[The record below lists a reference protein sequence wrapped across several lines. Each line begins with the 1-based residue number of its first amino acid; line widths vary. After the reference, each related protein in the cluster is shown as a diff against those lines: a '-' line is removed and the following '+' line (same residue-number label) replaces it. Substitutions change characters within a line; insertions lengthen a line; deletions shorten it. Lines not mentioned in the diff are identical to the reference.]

1 MQFKNELIVFPTSR
15 AIREYISSHNLNNTL
30 LPKLLTIDDFFKKAI
45 TVNDREFIDEEQR
58 FLYLKEAA
66 NISDLKKLGLSNSFS
81 EFVKHSDY
89 LFRFFGEMAAEHVT
103 IDDIK
108 NVDTYEYYNEHLE
121 VLNTI
126 YQNYIRIL
134 DENSAIDKINLGQHS
149 KINDEYIKNFEQI
162 TIYFE
167 GYFTNQEFDIIQ
179 NTSKLSELLI
189 HFKVNEY
196 NMKSIEKFKKLGF
209 NLEENNRY
217 LLNLTSKEIIEK
229 NSLALKSQNININA
243 FSSRVNQIA
252 FIKKAIVDMVNKGI
266 PKEKIVLIL
275 PDETMKKQLELFDD
289 ENYFNYAMGND
300 IFSSALYK
308 GIYSIN
314 RYLNDNELTD
324 VELLKFLKMDQLFID
339 ENIKPLWNNQIQRD
353 TFNKLLE
360 WFKSFESNSEIVEKF
375 DELIY
380 KINHLFFKKEQ
391 KLSLK
396 EATKILLQK
405 VTSLTLDDI
414 NSGAITVMGLLE
426 TRAVS
431 FEGVII
437 CYFNESFVPKR
448 SVKDK
453 FLSTKV
459 KMFAN
464 LPTSIDRENLQKYY
478 YLEVLSKAQDVSIC
492 YVQNETMQIS
502 RFANEL
508 FNKKD
513 ISHDVKDEEYK
524 HILFHSKKLTHF
536 EKEIKIDI
544 DLSKNIWSATSLK
557 IYLECKRKYYLQ
569 YIIGL
574 KEHTISL
581 KPQSYELGSIVHK
594 ILETMYRSKEE
605 ITYTNLL
612 KYFNEYQNSN
622 VFLKFDLEVWKLKL
636 KEFISLENERM
647 KNNFKVIDLEKTFL
661 IEHHGIKLKGVIDR
675 IDKVNDTYEVIDYK
689 TSANLKVDTFKT
701 YEKSKDFQL
710 EFYFIACKEL
720 LKNPNIRTY
729 YYDLHNSQL
738 KEEIVLQEKLE
749 ILDYYLKE
757 LNTTTVNFEK
767 CEEKSVCQF
776 CSFKTICNR

>member
-15 AIREYISSHNLNNTL
+15 AIREYISSQNLNNTL

-45 TVNDREFIDEEQR
+45 TVKDREFIDEEQM

-66 NISDLKKLGLSNSFS
+66 NISGLKKLGLSNTFS

-89 LFRFFGEMAAEHVT
+89 LFRFFGEMAAEKVT
-103 IDDIK
+103 INDIK
-108 NVDTYEYYNEHLE
+108 SVDTYEYYNEHLE
-121 VLNTI
+121 ILNTI
-126 YQNYIRIL
+126 YKNYISIL
-134 DENSAIDKINLGQHS
+134 DENFAIDKINLGQHS
-149 KINDEYIKNFEQI
+149 KINEEYIRGFENI

-179 NTSKLSELLI
+179 NASKLSTVVI

-196 NMKSIEKFKKLGF
+196 NMKSIEKFKAQGF
-209 NLEENNRY
+209 DLENNYKYIIDLSSR
-217 LLNLTSKEIIEK
+217 TIIEK
-229 NSLALKSQNININA
+229 NLLIKNKQEVRVKA

-252 FIKKAIVDMVNKGI
+252 FIKKSIVDMISHGI
-266 PKEKIVLIL
+266 SKDKIVLVL
-275 PDETMKKQLELFDD
+275 PDESMKQQLELFDD
-289 ENYFNYAMGND
+289 EGYFNYAMGND
-300 IFSSALYK
+300 IFSSELYK
-308 GIYSIN
+308 SIYSIN

-324 VELLKFLKMDQLFID
+324 IELLKFLKVDQEIID
-339 ENIKPLWNNQIQRD
+339 ATIKPIWDNKLQRPS
-353 TFNKLLE
+353 FNKLIE
-360 WFKSFESNSEIVEKF
+360 WFKSFESNGEIVEKF
-375 DELIY
+375 DELVY

-391 KLSLK
+391 NLSLK

-405 VTSLTLDDI
+405 LSNITLDDI

-437 CYFNESFVPKR
+437 CDFNESFVPKR

-478 YLEVLSKAQDVSIC
+478 YLETLSKAKEVSIC

-513 ISHDVKDEEYK
+513 IPHDVKDEEYK

-536 EKEIKIDI
+536 DKEIKVDI
-544 DLSKNIWSATSLK
+544 DLSKNVWSATSLK

-569 YIIGL
+569 YIMGL

-581 KPQSYELGSIVHK
+581 KPQSYELGSIIHK
-594 ILETMYRSKEE
+594 ILEMMYRSKEE
-605 ITYTNLL
+605 ITYNNLL
-612 KYFNEYQNSN
+612 KYFNEYKNSN

-636 KEFISLENERM
+636 KSFISLEEERM
-647 KNNFKVIDLEKTFL
+647 KNKFKVIDLEKTFL
-661 IEHHGIKLKGVIDR
+661 IEYQGIKLKGVIDR
-675 IDKVNDTYEVIDYK
+675 IDQVNDNYEVIDYK

-710 EFYFIACKEL
+710 EFYFLACKDL
-720 LKNPNIRTY
+720 LKSSNIKTY
-729 YYDLHNSQL
+729 YYDLHQSVL
-738 KEEIVLQEKLE
+738 REEIVLEEKLKMLE
-749 ILDYYLKE
+749 HYLKE

-767 CEEKSVCQF
+767 CDDKNVCQF
-776 CSFKTICNR
+776 CSYKTICDR